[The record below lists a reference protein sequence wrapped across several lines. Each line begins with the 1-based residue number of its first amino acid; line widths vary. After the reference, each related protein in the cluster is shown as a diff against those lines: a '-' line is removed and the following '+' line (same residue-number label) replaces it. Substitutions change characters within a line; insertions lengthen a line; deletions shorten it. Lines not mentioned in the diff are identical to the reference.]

1 MKFLLVQNIVFRGKI
16 TRSGFLENSR
26 ARVKVMSYLH
36 LVLGIIFVI
45 IFLVTG
51 KFMRVDFPD
60 KEIIPQDFRL
70 LMRSRHIYILFSS
83 FVHILLGVYLQIET
97 RIWRKT
103 LQLFGSTLLITGS
116 IFLVWA
122 FVYETY
128 TTKTFSEASLWG
140 IYLSLGGTILHLV
153 GGFKVKKVEK

>member
-1 MKFLLVQNIVFRGKI
+1 MSYAHLIFGVIVF
-16 TRSGFLENSR
+16 
-26 ARVKVMSYLH
+26 
-36 LVLGIIFVI
+36 I
-45 IFLVTG
+45 IFLITG

-60 KEIIPQDFRL
+60 KETIPQEFRL

-83 FVHILLGVYLQIET
+83 FIHALLGVYLQIET

-103 LQLFGSTLLITGS
+103 LQLFGSTLLIAGS
-116 IFLVWA
+116 VFLVWA

-128 TTKTFSEASLWG
+128 TTKTFSEASRWG

-153 GGFKVKKVEK
+153 GGIKVKK

>member
-1 MKFLLVQNIVFRGKI
+1 MIFKDIVRKFSLSI
-16 TRSGFLENSR
+16 T
-26 ARVKVMSYLH
+26 LH
-36 LVLGIIFVI
+36 FHLIFGILVLV

-83 FVHILLGVYLQIET
+83 FIHILLGVYLQIET
-97 RIWRKT
+97 RVWRKT
-103 LQLFGSTLLITGS
+103 LQVFGSILMTAGS

-128 TTKTFSEASLWG
+128 TTRHFSEASRWG
-140 IYLSLGGTILHLV
+140 IYLSLGGTILHLI
-153 GGFKVKKVEK
+153 GGFRSRKKLTAGERR

>member
-1 MKFLLVQNIVFRGKI
+1 MSYAHLIFGVIVF
-16 TRSGFLENSR
+16 
-26 ARVKVMSYLH
+26 
-36 LVLGIIFVI
+36 I
-45 IFLVTG
+45 IFLITG
-51 KFMRVDFPD
+51 KFMRLDFPD

-83 FVHILLGVYLQIET
+83 FIHILLGVYLQIET

-103 LQLFGSTLLITGS
+103 LQLFGSALLVAGSILLI
-116 IFLVWA
+116 WA

-128 TTKTFSEASLWG
+128 TTKTFSEASRWG

-153 GGFKVKKVEK
+153 GGFKVKKGKS

>member
-1 MKFLLVQNIVFRGKI
+1 
-16 TRSGFLENSR
+16 
-26 ARVKVMSYLH
+26 
-36 LVLGIIFVI
+36 
-45 IFLVTG
+45 
-51 KFMRVDFPD
+51 MRVDFPD

-83 FVHILLGVYLQIET
+83 FIHTLLGVYLQIET

-116 IFLVWA
+116 VFLVWA

-128 TTKTFSEASLWG
+128 TTKTFSEASRWG

-153 GGFKVKKVEK
+153 SGFNRRK

>member
-1 MKFLLVQNIVFRGKI
+1 MSYAHLIFGVIVF
-16 TRSGFLENSR
+16 
-26 ARVKVMSYLH
+26 
-36 LVLGIIFVI
+36 I
-45 IFLVTG
+45 IFLITG

-83 FVHILLGVYLQIET
+83 FIHTLLGVYLQIET

-103 LQLFGSTLLITGS
+103 LQLFGSALLVAGS
-116 IFLVWA
+116 VFLVWA

-128 TTKTFSEASLWG
+128 QTRHFSEASRWG

-153 GGFKVKKVEK
+153 GGIKAKKRKSEKVEKVKKSAIIS

>member
-1 MKFLLVQNIVFRGKI
+1 MSYAHLIFGVIVF
-16 TRSGFLENSR
+16 
-26 ARVKVMSYLH
+26 
-36 LVLGIIFVI
+36 I
-45 IFLVTG
+45 IFLITG
-51 KFMRVDFPD
+51 KFMRLDFPD

-83 FVHILLGVYLQIET
+83 FIHILLGVYLQVET

-103 LQLFGSTLLITGS
+103 LQLFGSTLLIAGS
-116 IFLVWA
+116 ILLIWA

-128 TTKTFSEASLWG
+128 TMKTFSEASRWG

-153 GGFKVKKVEK
+153 GGFKVKKGKS